1 MATSKNPRK
10 KRTDSADAMLEA
22 AKNAALPDLM
32 PPPHVQISA
41 GAMPYYRDILR
52 ARSRAEWNDFQL
64 TVAAQLAECMAK
76 QIEIEAELMV
86 DGLTIEGVHGPKP
99 HPLVAILERMASR
112 QQSLARSLQM
122 VGRVA
127 LGDPRA
133 NTKQRELEEKAR
145 QLHAET
151 AAEQDDLLA

>member
-1 MATSKNPRK
+1 MATSKTPRK
-10 KRTDSADAMLEA
+10 TRTDSGTAAIEA

-41 GAMPYYRDILR
+41 DAMPYYLDVVR
-52 ARSRAEWNDFQL
+52 ARARAEWNEHQL

-76 QIEIEAELMV
+76 QVEIEATLLI
-86 DGLTIEGVHGPKP
+86 DGLVVEGSHGPKA
-99 HPLVAILERMASR
+99 HPLVGILERMAGR

-133 NTKQRELEEKAR
+133 NTNQRQLEAKAR
-145 QLHAET
+145 QVHAET
-151 AAEQDDLLA
+151 AAERDDLLA